1 MIDRAAD
8 DLLWRH
14 VAGRPDDHPR
24 TCHCAHDASDG
35 LAARRDERSRH
46 AEVREKDVA
55 VGDQHVVRLDIAM
68 DDALGMGVCQRV
80 RQLVQDSDDFPDR
93 QATNLPESGS
103 KRLAVDERHDVE
115 RHRVRQSRV
124 EERQDVRVL
133 EVPRRSDL

>member
-1 MIDRAAD
+1 M
-8 DLLWRH
+8 
-14 VAGRPDDHPR
+14 
-24 TCHCAHDASDG
+24 
-35 LAARRDERSRH
+35 
-46 AEVREKDVA
+46 A

-68 DDALGMGVCQRV
+68 DHALGVRVRQRI

-115 RHRVRQSRV
+115 RYRVGQSRV
-124 EERQDVRVL
+124 EEWKDVRVL